1 MEKIIFNS
9 EERCLPYG
17 ENLRRGF
24 IGGSG
29 ALLFFFLMLPFAL
42 GALLPHCVSLP
53 EFPVAVSLF
62 SQLGLGA
69 ATLAFL
75 YGGKPLAEVLELGD
89 WKTAYLKIGIPAGI
103 LMILLTAGVQASYFE
118 IARIFGYDMSG
129 PNQVEQMILN
139 MNVPGIAL
147 LAVTAVLV
155 APIVEE
161 IFFRRVFFGFMAPRI
176 SWIPALIVTA
186 VSFGLIHADLKNLPG
201 LIMLGVGFQ
210 LMYIWQKSLYPAI
223 VMHMTNNIFAMTA
236 LVFTKYYM
244 GGNV

>member
-1 MEKIIFNS
+1 
-9 EERCLPYG
+9 
-17 ENLRRGF
+17 
-24 IGGSG
+24 
-29 ALLFFFLMLPFAL
+29 
-42 GALLPHCVSLP
+42 
-53 EFPVAVSLF
+53 
-62 SQLGLGA
+62 
-69 ATLAFL
+69 
-75 YGGKPLAEVLELGD
+75 
-89 WKTAYLKIGIPAGI
+89 
-103 LMILLTAGVQASYFE
+103 
-118 IARIFGYDMSG
+118 
-129 PNQVEQMILN
+129 MILN

-155 APIVEE
+155 APVVEE